1 MHVLMGGSGT
11 KFKVGFD
18 PLTSPVNQL
27 MGSNLHEYNLI
38 TQVDLRKSIHNHP
51 STSQRVNLSSDCWSP
66 ISYTFFSLQL
76 EVGRFFQISPSFRK
90 RLGKI
95 IILSSTSRDPLKLVH
110 DLSHSFFKSRTRKIY
125 KVPVWTQ
132 RCQKMEVCFIFFLSH
147 KQNFKSPLTIW

>member
-51 STSQRVNLSSDCWSP
+51 STSQRVNLSSDVLRLLESNFL
-66 ISYTFFSLQL
+66 YFLQFTA
-76 EVGRFFQISPSFRK
+76 GSW
-90 RLGKI
+90 KI
-95 IILSSTSRDPLKLVH
+95 FP
-110 DLSHSFFKSRTRKIY
+110 
-125 KVPVWTQ
+125 
-132 RCQKMEVCFIFFLSH
+132 
-147 KQNFKSPLTIW
+147 N